1 MREAHGKFVTTAK
14 TLTGLALSTVLLL
27 ASPPA
32 RSEGALPTVSGDG
45 VWHAQDEAPL
55 LASQPERWV
64 VPQAYRTFGL
74 DADAL
79 RGILNR
85 APAEF
90 TAAAAA
96 SPAMLTIPM
105 PDGTFA
111 RFTIYDSPIMEVGL
125 SAKFPDIKT
134 YSGQGIDDPTATI
147 RFDWTPNGFHAMVIA
162 AGSTVYVDPYSRG
175 DLTHYISYDKRD
187 FKKSGEI
194 PHCLLDDHAEPFSGV
209 GSLASAA
216 DTPGLLTPVGTTL
229 RTYRLAV
236 AADVEYTAFHG
247 GTVPL
252 GLAAVVT
259 TINRVTGIYERDLA
273 VRLVLVAN
281 EASIIYTTEP
291 DPYTNSSPSTLLAEN
306 QANLDAVIGSA
317 SYDIGHVFTTG
328 GGGLA
333 SLGVVCTAG
342 TKARSETGSPAPVG
356 DPYDVDYVAHEMG
369 HQFGGR
375 HTFNGTTA
383 NCGGGN
389 RSSTAAYEP
398 GSGSTIMAY
407 AGICGAEDLQP
418 NSDDYFHT
426 KSFDEIVAY
435 TGVGGGGSACPV
447 STPTGNLP
455 PTVDAGLNFTI
466 PISTPFVL
474 TATGSDPDG
483 HPITYCWEQF
493 DLGTQAPPNTDDGT
507 RPIFRSFDPVT
518 SPSRTFPKLADIIS
532 GNSPLG
538 ESLPTTNRT
547 MNFRATVRDNR
558 VNGGGVNYDVMQVTS
573 TTSAGPFTVT
583 QPNTALT
590 WVGGSTPTVTW
601 NVAGTAGA
609 PVNTAN
615 VKISL
620 STDNGLTFPT
630 VLAASTPNDGSES
643 ITLPDTPTTTARV
656 KVEAIGNIYFDMSNV
671 AFTIIPGGIPFID
684 LGTVTMTPVG
694 PDGDAYLEPGEAGR
708 LTISFIN
715 NGVVGATNVSATLTS
730 STVGV
735 TIVTSQAVP
744 YPNLAPGA
752 SATGSIPFQ
761 FTVASS
767 VPCGAALNFTVTGS
781 YAETGGPAVRNFS
794 VPTGEPP
801 TTSTFSYSGAPV
813 AIPDNT
819 PAGVNATIVVA
830 GVTGAVTDVNFSF
843 DGTSCSAAIGS
854 TTVGL
859 DHTWVGDLVARLTS
873 PTSASVTVMNQPG
886 GPNNS
891 GNNFCQ
897 TILDDSGPSPIQA
910 IAIAGNPWT
919 GTFQP
924 ANVLSTFNNQKPNGI
939 WTLNVADLAGVDTGS
954 IRKFSLSI
962 QSQGCNSPLAS
973 PGAVPDGAPG
983 TPLTVTTNGSD
994 LTLDWG
1000 ASCSAS
1006 GVDYAIY
1013 QGTIG
1018 TYFSHAIKFC
1028 TTQGLLTKTFPAD
1041 PGDLYFLVVPLSADR
1056 EGSYGTDSAVVERP
1070 RGTPACKPQLLG
1082 SCP

>member
-1 MREAHGKFVTTAK
+1 MR
-14 TLTGLALSTVLLL
+14 TLTGLAVSMALLL
-27 ASPPA
+27 AAAPA
-32 RSEGALPTVSGDG
+32 RSQGALPAVSVDR
-45 VWHAQDEAPL
+45 VWQAMDEAPL
-55 LASQPERWV
+55 LASQPERWI

-74 DADAL
+74 DANAL

-85 APAEF
+85 APGEF
-90 TAAAAA
+90 TAAAGAA
-96 SPAMLTIPM
+96 PVILTLPM

-111 RFTIYDSPIMEVGL
+111 RFTIYDSPIMEASL
-125 SAKFPDIKT
+125 SASFPDIKT

-147 RFDWTPNGFHAMVIA
+147 RLDWTPNGFHAMVIA

-175 DLTHYISYDKRD
+175 DVTHYISYDKRD

-194 PHCLLDDHAEPFSGV
+194 PHCLLGDQDEPFSGA
-209 GSLASAA
+209 GSLASAGNL
-216 DTPGLLTPVGTTL
+216 PGLLTPVGTSL

-236 AADVEYTAFHG
+236 AADGEYTAFHG

-252 GLAAVVT
+252 GLAAVTT
-259 TINRVTGIYERDLA
+259 TINRVTGIYEREFA

-281 EASIIYTTEP
+281 EASIIYTNPAT
-291 DPYTNSSPSTLLAEN
+291 DPYTNTSPSTLLTEN
-306 QANLDAVIGSA
+306 QANLDSVIGNA
-317 SYDIGHVFTTG
+317 NYDIGHVFTTG

-333 SLGVVCTAG
+333 SLGVVCTTG

-356 DPYDVDYVAHEMG
+356 DPYDVDYVSHEMG

-407 AGICGAEDLQP
+407 AGICGTEDLQP
-418 NSDDYFHT
+418 HSDDYFHT
-426 KSFDEIVAY
+426 KSFDEVVLYLA
-435 TGVGGGGSACPV
+435 GGGGICP
-447 STPTGNLP
+447 TTAATGNLP
-455 PTVDAGLNFTI
+455 PTVDAGPNFTI
-466 PISTPFVL
+466 PIGTPFVL
-474 TATGSDPDG
+474 TAAGSDPNGDS
-483 HPITYCWEQF
+483 ITYCWEQF
-493 DLGTQAPPNTDDGT
+493 DLGTQAPPNTDDGS

-532 GNSPLG
+532 GIPTLG

-558 VNGGGVNYDVMQVTS
+558 ANGGGVNYDVMQVTS
-573 TTSAGPFTVT
+573 TTSAGPFVVT

-590 WVGGSTPTVTW
+590 WVGGSTPTATW

-609 PVNTAN
+609 PVSTAN

-630 VLAASTPNDGSES
+630 VLAASTPNDGSET
-643 ITLPDTPTTTARV
+643 ITVPDTPTSTARV

-671 AFTIIPGGIPFID
+671 AFTISPGGIPFLD
-684 LGTVTMTPVG
+684 LGTVTTTLVG
-694 PDGDAYLEPGEAGR
+694 PDGDAYLEPGESGR
-708 LTISFIN
+708 LTIALTN
-715 NGVVGATNVSATLTS
+715 NGAVGATNVSATLTS
-730 STVGV
+730 STPGV
-735 TIVTSQAVP
+735 TIVTSQSVP
-744 YPNLAPGA
+744 YPDLGPGA
-752 SATGSIPFQ
+752 SAAGSIPFQ
-761 FTVASS
+761 FTVSS
-767 VPCGAALNFTVTGS
+767 SIACGTALNFTVTGT
-781 YAETGGPAVRNFS
+781 YAEPGGPAVRAFS

-801 TTSTFSYSGAPV
+801 TTSTFTYSGAPV
-813 AIPDNT
+813 AIPDNLS
-819 PAGVNATIVVA
+819 AGVNAALVVS
-830 GVTGAVTDVNFSF
+830 GVTGMVTDVNFSF
-843 DGTSCSAAIGS
+843 GGSSCSATAGS

-859 DHTWVGDLVARLTS
+859 DHTWVGDLVARLTAPS
-873 PTSASVTVMNQPG
+873 STLVTLMSRPG
-886 GPNNS
+886 GTSND
-891 GNNFCQ
+891 GNNFCK
-897 TILDDSGPSPIQA
+897 TALDDAGPSSIQA
-910 IAIAGNPWT
+910 IAAAGNPWT

-924 ANVLSTFNNQKPNGI
+924 ASVLSTLNNQNPNGT
-939 WTLNVADLAGVDTGS
+939 WTLNVADLAGTDTGS
-954 IRKFSLSI
+954 IRQFSLSI
-962 QSQGCNSPLAS
+962 QSLACNSPLPT
-973 PGAVPDGAPG
+973 PGAVPDGAPA
-983 TPLTVTTNGSD
+983 TPLTVTASGSD

-1013 QGTIG
+1013 EGTIG
-1018 TYFSHAIKFC
+1018 AFTSHAMKFC

-1041 PGDLYFLVVPLSADR
+1041 PDSLYFLVVPLSADR
-1056 EGSYGTDSAVVERP
+1056 EGSYGKDSALVERP
-1070 RGTPACKPQLLG
+1070 QGTPACKPQLAG